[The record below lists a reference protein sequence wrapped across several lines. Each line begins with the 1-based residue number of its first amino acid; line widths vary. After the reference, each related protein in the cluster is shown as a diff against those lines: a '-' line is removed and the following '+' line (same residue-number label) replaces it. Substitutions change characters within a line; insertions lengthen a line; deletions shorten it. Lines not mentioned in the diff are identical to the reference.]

1 MPSCLVTKQV
11 DALSNNDFERFKQ
24 LIIESGQSSFCYL
37 QNVFSCSAPKEQGLS
52 LALCL
57 AENLLAGKGAW
68 RVHGGGFG
76 GTTQN
81 FVPIDLLD
89 DFIALMENA
98 FGTGSCHVLSI
109 RPVGG
114 VEIR

>member
-1 MPSCLVTKQV
+1 M
-11 DALSNNDFERFKQ
+11 
-24 LIIESGQSSFCYL
+24 
-37 QNVFSCSAPKEQGLS
+37 
-52 LALCL
+52 
-57 AENLLAGKGAW
+57 
-68 RVHGGGFG
+68 HGGGFG